1 MIAVSIVEDDR
12 RVRESL
18 CILINGADNIRCVS
32 AHATGEEALELIPQK
47 KPDVVLMDINLPGM
61 SGIDCIAKLKLQMPG
76 LRALMLTTYE
86 DSHLIFN
93 SLRAGASGYILK
105 NKSSAELLAAIQQ
118 VHEGGAPMSMRIARK
133 VVAFFN
139 NLPGPAPEAE
149 RLSDREAQVLAA
161 LAKGLLYK
169 EIGLQLKIFS
179 SMASLFKE
187 NLLHVELLFLNI
199 SFAIFLLSVTFPKEV
214 RNCIAY
220 FTFSVFPAPD
230 SPLITIA

>member
-1 MIAVSIVEDDR
+1 MPITVSIVEDDR
-12 RVRESL
+12 KTRESMVAL
-18 CILINGADNIRCVS
+18 LRYASGSRLLGTHPS
-32 AHATGEEALELIPQK
+32 GEAALSGVPVEQ
-47 KPDVVLMDINLPGM
+47 PDVVLMDINLPGM
-61 SGIDCIAKLKLQMPG
+61 SGIDCIAKLKAQMPG

-139 NLPGPAPEAE
+139 QLPGPAPESE
-149 RLSDREAQVLAA
+149 RLSEREAQVLSA

-169 EIGLQLKIFS
+169 EIGIQLKIS
-179 SMASLFKE
+179 E
-187 NLLHVELLFLNI
+187 NTVRTYVKRIYEKLHVNSRTEAVAKFRVNL
-199 SFAIFLLSVTFPKEV
+199 
-214 RNCIAY
+214 
-220 FTFSVFPAPD
+220 PAED
-230 SPLITIA
+230 

>member
-1 MIAVSIVEDDR
+1 MPITVSMVEDDR
-12 RVRESL
+12 KTRESL
-18 CILINGADNIRCVS
+18 AALLRFAEGVRLLG
-32 AHATGEEALELIPQK
+32 AHATGEAALSRLPAEG
-47 KPDVVLMDINLPGM
+47 PDVVLMDINLPGM
-61 SGIDCIAKLKLQMPG
+61 SGIDCIAKLKQQMPG
-76 LRALMLTTYE
+76 LRVLMLTTYE

-105 NKSSAELLAAIQQ
+105 NKSPAELLAAIQQ

-169 EIGLQLKIFS
+169 EIGLQLKIS
-179 SMASLFKE
+179 E
-187 NLLHVELLFLNI
+187 NTVRTYVKRIYEKLHVNSRTEAVAKFRVQMPGE
-199 SFAIFLLSVTFPKEV
+199 S
-214 RNCIAY
+214 
-220 FTFSVFPAPD
+220 
-230 SPLITIA
+230 

>member
-1 MIAVSIVEDDR
+1 MVEDDR
-12 RVRESL
+12 KTRESL
-18 CILINGADNIRCVS
+18 AALLRFAEGVRLLG
-32 AHATGEEALELIPQK
+32 AHATGEAALSRLPAEG
-47 KPDVVLMDINLPGM
+47 PDVVLMDINLPGM
-61 SGIDCIAKLKLQMPG
+61 SGIDCIAKLKQQMPG
-76 LRALMLTTYE
+76 LRVLMLTTYE

-105 NKSSAELLAAIQQ
+105 NKSPAELLAAIQQ

-169 EIGLQLKIFS
+169 EIGLQLKIS
-179 SMASLFKE
+179 E
-187 NLLHVELLFLNI
+187 NTVRTYVKRIYEKLHVNSRTEAVAKFRVQMPGE
-199 SFAIFLLSVTFPKEV
+199 S
-214 RNCIAY
+214 
-220 FTFSVFPAPD
+220 
-230 SPLITIA
+230 